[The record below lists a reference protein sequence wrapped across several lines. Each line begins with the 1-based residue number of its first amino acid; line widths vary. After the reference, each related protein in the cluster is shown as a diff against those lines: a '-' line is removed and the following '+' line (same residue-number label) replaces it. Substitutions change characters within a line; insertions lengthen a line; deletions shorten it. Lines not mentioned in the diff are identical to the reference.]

1 MFNRTK
7 GGEKMVEKF
16 TLKQIRNIKGLTQA
30 ELAKLAGVTERTIVN
45 YEKDVKALQKADYI
59 VVYRI
64 AQALNVSTGD
74 IFLGTDS
81 EKPKL
86 TI

>member
-1 MFNRTK
+1 
-7 GGEKMVEKF
+7 MVEKF

-30 ELAKLAGVTERTIVN
+30 ELAEKVGITERTIAN
-45 YEKDVKALQKADYI
+45 YEKDVTALQKADYI

-64 AQALNVSTGD
+64 AKVLDVNTGD
-74 IFLGTDS
+74 IFLGTES

>member
-1 MFNRTK
+1 
-7 GGEKMVEKF
+7 MVEKF

-30 ELAKLAGVTERTIVN
+30 ELAEKVGITERTIAN
-45 YEKDVKALQKADYI
+45 YEKDVTALQKADYI

-64 AQALNVSTGD
+64 AKVLDINTGD
-74 IFLGTDS
+74 IFLGTES